1 MRTSFRP
8 TSTLGKR
15 PAGEASLSEG
25 MTSQRIPEL
34 QLTSDPVATRRALTQ
49 SVSKQNNLERKV
61 LELEKQIRQRDQEA
75 EEQRIRIETLTNERR
90 ILLEGETHEK
100 RIGEER
106 ERAWAQE
113 KVRYTAEITRA

>member
-1 MRTSFRP
+1 MKV
-8 TSTLGKR
+8 STAWK
-15 PAGEASLSEG
+15 PPSE
-25 MTSQRIPEL
+25 
-34 QLTSDPVATRRALTQ
+34 LTSDPVATRRALTQ

-61 LELEKQIRQRDQEA
+61 LELEKQVRQRDQEV
-75 EEQRIRIETLTNERR
+75 EDQRIRIETLTNERR

-113 KVRYTAEITRA
+113 KVSSEAVQDLTLPS